1 MSTIKNA
8 ILTRYEGGY
17 RTDTDASSISTN
29 GRRESFLSLTSTTNS
44 AATTAAIGE
53 YLDVLDSGITTVRA
67 GLLPTT
73 AAETP
78 YAGSWGPGATVTVPR
93 LSNSLTGE
101 VMQVRSITVT
111 EDDGTAVLSFTPE
124 LVRPATTRFE
134 QADGQLRQLNDGTLN
149 GRSAAATI
157 AGDIDP
163 DVRAGRVRTFEMTF
177 SQPTIEVK
185 DSGFEYP
192 SDYGRLQ
199 SVFATLKTAGST
211 ATTFVIKAAGF
222 PVEFSQSG
230 GTSSTTVTIPAGRD
244 AVFGMTVTQTDLW
257 PTYSVQMSTT
267 GVGTGATDL
276 VVKLVFGER

>member
-1 MSTIKNA
+1 M
-8 ILTRYEGGY
+8 
-17 RTDTDASSISTN
+17 
-29 GRRESFLSLTSTTNS
+29 
-44 AATTAAIGE
+44 
-53 YLDVLDSGITTVRA
+53 
-67 GLLPTT
+67 
-73 AAETP
+73 
-78 YAGSWGPGATVTVPR
+78 R

-101 VMQVRSITVT
+101 TMQVRSITVT
-111 EDDGTAVLSFTPE
+111 EDDANGALSFTPE
-124 LVRPATTRFE
+124 LVRPASTRFE

-157 AGDIDP
+157 AGDLDP
-163 DVRAGRVRTFEMTF
+163 DVKAGRVRTFEMTF

-230 GTSSTTVTIPAGRD
+230 GTSSTTVTIPT
-244 AVFGMTVTQTDLW
+244 GMTVTQTDLW

-267 GVGTGATDL
+267 AVGTGATDL

>member
-8 ILTRYEGGY
+8 ILTRFQGGY
-17 RTDTDASSISTN
+17 RTDTDSGSISAN
-29 GRRESFLSLTSTTNS
+29 GRRESFLSLTSTSNS
-44 AATTAAIGE
+44 AATTAAIDE
-53 YLDVLDSGITTVRA
+53 YIDTLDSGITTVRA
-67 GLLPTT
+67 GLLPTS
-73 AAETP
+73 AAQTP
-78 YAGSWGPGATVTVPR
+78 YAGAWGPGATVTMPR

-101 VMQVRSITVT
+101 TMQVRSITVS
-111 EDDGTAVLSFTPE
+111 EDDANGALSFTPE
-124 LVRPATTRFE
+124 LVRPAATRFE
-134 QADGQLRQLNDGTLN
+134 QADGQLRQLNDGTLS

-157 AGDIDP
+157 AGDLDP
-163 DVRAGRVRTFEMTF
+163 DVKAGRVRTLEIVF

-185 DSGFEYP
+185 DSGFEYL

-257 PTYSVQMSTT
+257 PTYSLQMSTT

-276 VVKLVFGER
+276 TVKLVFGER

>member
-1 MSTIKNA
+1 
-8 ILTRYEGGY
+8 
-17 RTDTDASSISTN
+17 
-29 GRRESFLSLTSTTNS
+29 
-44 AATTAAIGE
+44 
-53 YLDVLDSGITTVRA
+53 
-67 GLLPTT
+67 
-73 AAETP
+73 
-78 YAGSWGPGATVTVPR
+78 
-93 LSNSLTGE
+93 
-101 VMQVRSITVT
+101 MQVRSITVS
-111 EDDGTAVLSFTPE
+111 EDDATGALSFTPE
-124 LVRPATTRFE
+124 LVRPAATRFE
-134 QADGQLRQLNDGTLN
+134 QADGQLRQLNDGTLS

-157 AGDIDP
+157 AGDLDP
-163 DVRAGRVRTFEMTF
+163 DVKAGRVRTFEMTF

-211 ATTFVIKAAGF
+211 ATTFVIKAAGY

-230 GTSSTTVTIPAGRD
+230 GTSSTTVTIPANRD

>member
-8 ILTRYEGGY
+8 ILTRFQGGY
-17 RTDTDASSISTN
+17 RTDTDSGSISAN
-29 GRRESFLSLTSTTNS
+29 GRRESFLSLTSTSNS

-53 YLDVLDSGITTVRA
+53 YIDTLDSGITTVRA
-67 GLLPTT
+67 GLLPTSD
-73 AAETP
+73 AETP
-78 YAGSWGPGATVTVPR
+78 YAGSWGPGATVTMPR

-101 VMQVRSITVT
+101 TMQVRSITVT
-111 EDDGTAVLSFTPE
+111 EDDATGALSFTPE
-124 LVRPATTRFE
+124 LVRPAATRFE
-134 QADGQLRQLNDGTLN
+134 QADGQLRQLNDGTLS

-157 AGDIDP
+157 AGDLDP
-163 DVRAGRVRTFEMTF
+163 DVKAGRVRTFEMTF

-211 ATTFVIKAAGF
+211 ATTFVIKTAGF

-230 GTSSTTVTIPAGRD
+230 GSSSTTVTIPAGRD
-244 AVFGMTVTQTDLW
+244 AVFGMTVDQTDLT
-257 PTYSVQMSTT
+257 PLNSVQMSTT
-267 GVGTGATDL
+267 AVGTGATDL